1 MIQIRK
7 GMFETNSS
15 SVHALIISKE
25 QTQGPYHTLYISHG
39 RWGWE
44 RAKYSSPNKKISYL
58 CQAIYDSFWKG
69 SHAEITDERKKAI
82 DDFLSTLREMGI
94 ECIIDENYFDDFD
107 KKASWAWALEEE
119 GYVDHADTITKRY
132 RRRDDGEYDFEYNGR
147 GTILNELSRN
157 KDMLLRYIYGNSV
170 IVTTNDN
177 CDVTVEDVY
186 GHIDEDK
193 FDVLTKYN

>member
-25 QTQGPYHTLYISHG
+25 QTQGPYRTLYISHG
-39 RWGWE
+39 EWGWE
-44 RAKYSSPNKKISYL
+44 HAKYSSPDKKISYL
-58 CQAIYDSFWKG
+58 CQAIYGSFWKG
-69 SHAEITDERKKAI
+69 DHAEITDERKKAI
-82 DDFLSTLREMGI
+82 DDFLSTLREIGI

-107 KKASWAWALEEE
+107 KKGSWGEE
-119 GYVDHADTITKRY
+119 GYVDHGDTITKQY
-132 RRRDDGEYDFEYNGR
+132 RRRDDGGYDFKYNGE

-177 CDVTVEDVY
+177 SDVTVEDIY